1 MSKNETYDE
10 FVNKYK
16 PKLTTDDC
24 YTPPKIYSVILDWVK
39 KYYGVNERII
49 RPFNPNDD
57 YKKYNY
63 SNTVVVD
70 NPPFSRLAEIIDYY
84 LDNNVKFFL
93 FAPSLTCFNYLGKNR
108 KVCILPIDVNITY
121 ENGARIPTGFI
132 TNLENNAININSELY
147 KLIKNCHED
156 KSQRKINHSYDYIC
170 IGNCNKLAK
179 RGIDFKIKSF
189 KEYVRKKD
197 NYEIF
202 GGGAL
207 LHEYDREKF
216 KKILDDLND

>member
-10 FVNKYK
+10 FVNKFK

-24 YTPPKIYSVILDWVK
+24 YTPPKIYSVVLEWVK
-39 KYYGVNERII
+39 KYYGINERII

-57 YKKYNY
+57 YKKYDY
-63 SNTVVVD
+63 SNAVVVD
-70 NPPFSRLAEIIDYY
+70 NPPFSKLAEIIDYY

-93 FAPSLTCFNYLGKNR
+93 FAPGQTCFNYLAKNR
-108 KVCILPIDVNITY
+108 RVCILPIGVNIKY
-121 ENGARIPTGFI
+121 ENGARVNTGFV
-132 TNLENNAININSELY
+132 TNLENNAININAELY

-156 KSQRKINHSYDYIC
+156 NSQRKVKHSCDYIC

-179 RGIDFKIKSF
+179 RGINFKIKSF
-189 KEYVRKKD
+189 KEFVRKKD
-197 NYEIF
+197 NYKIF
-202 GGGAL
+202 GGGVL

-216 KKILDDLND
+216 KIILDDLND

>member
-10 FVNKYK
+10 FVNKFK

-24 YTPPKIYSVILDWVK
+24 YTPPKIYAVVLEWVK

-57 YKKYNY
+57 YKKYDY
-63 SNTVVVD
+63 SNAVVVD
-70 NPPFSRLAEIIDYY
+70 NPPFSKLAEIIDYY
-84 LDNNVKFFL
+84 LDNNIKFFL
-93 FAPSLTCFNYLGKNR
+93 FAPGLTCFNYLAKNR
-108 KVCILPIDVNITY
+108 KVCILPIDANIKY
-121 ENGARIPTGFI
+121 ENGARVCTGFV

-147 KLIKNCHED
+147 KLIKNCNED
-156 KSQRKINHSYDYIC
+156 KSQRKVNHSYDYIC

-189 KEYVRKKD
+189 KEFIRKKD
-197 NYEIF
+197 NLKIF
-202 GGGAL
+202 GSGAL

>member
-1 MSKNETYDE
+1 MSKNETYEE
-10 FVNKYK
+10 FVNKFK

-24 YTPPKIYSVILDWVK
+24 YTPPKIYSVILEWVK
-39 KYYGVNERII
+39 KYYGVNERIL

-57 YKKYNY
+57 YKKYDY
-63 SNTVVVD
+63 SNAVVVD
-70 NPPFSRLAEIIDYY
+70 NPPFSILAKIIDYY
-84 LDNNVKFFL
+84 LDNDVKFFL
-93 FAPSLTCFNYLGKNR
+93 FAPALTCFNYLAKNR
-108 KVCILPIDVNITY
+108 KVCILPINVTIEY
-121 ENGARIPTGFI
+121 ENGAKVATSFV
-132 TNLENNAININSELY
+132 TNLENNAININAELY

-156 KSQRKINHSYDYIC
+156 KSRRKIKHSCDYIC

-179 RGIDFKIKSF
+179 RGVDFKIKSF
-189 KEYVRKKD
+189 KEFVRKKD

-216 KKILDDLND
+216 KNILDNLNE

>member
-10 FVNKYK
+10 FVNKFK
-16 PKLTTDDC
+16 PKKTTDDC

-57 YKKYNY
+57 YKKYDYN
-63 SNTVVVD
+63 NAVVVD
-70 NPPFSRLAEIIDYY
+70 NPPFSILAEIIDYY
-84 LDNNVKFFL
+84 LDNNIKFFL
-93 FAPSLTCFNYLGKNR
+93 FAPALTCFNYLAKNR
-108 KVCILPIDVNITY
+108 KICILPIDVNITY
-121 ENGARIPTGFI
+121 ENGARVDTGFV
-132 TNLENNAININSELY
+132 TNLENNAININAELY
-147 KLIKNCHED
+147 KLINNFND
-156 KSQRKINHSYDYIC
+156 QKSRRKVKHSCDYIC

-179 RGIDFKIKSF
+179 CGIDLKIKSF
-189 KEYVRKKD
+189 KEFVRKND
-197 NYEIF
+197 NYKIF

-216 KKILDDLND
+216 KKILEDLDD

>member
-10 FVNKYK
+10 FVNKFK

-24 YTPPKIYSVILDWVK
+24 YTPPKIYSVVLEWVK

-49 RPFNPNDD
+49 RPFNPNDN
-57 YKKYNY
+57 YKKYDY
-63 SNTVVVD
+63 SNAVVVD
-70 NPPFSRLAEIIDYY
+70 NPPFSILAEIIDYY

-93 FAPSLTCFNYLGKNR
+93 FAPGLTCFNYLCKNR
-108 KVCILPIDVNITY
+108 KVCILPIDVTITY

-147 KLIKNCHED
+147 KLINNLNDYKTR
-156 KSQRKINHSYDYIC
+156 RKLKHSCDYIC

-179 RGIDFKIKSF
+179 RGIDLKIKSF

>member
-10 FVNKYK
+10 FVNKFK

-24 YTPPKIYSVILDWVK
+24 YTPPKIYAVVLDWVK

-57 YKKYNY
+57 YKKYDY
-63 SNTVVVD
+63 SNAVVVD
-70 NPPFSRLAEIIDYY
+70 NPPFSILAEIIDYY
-84 LDNNVKFFL
+84 LDNNIKFFL
-93 FAPSLTCFNYLGKNR
+93 FAPALICFNYLAKNR
-108 KVCILPIDVNITY
+108 KFCILPIHVDVTY
-121 ENGARIPTGFI
+121 ENGARVCTGFV
-132 TNLENNAININSELY
+132 TNLEDNAININAELY

-156 KSQRKINHSYDYIC
+156 KSRRKVKHSCDYIC

-189 KEYVRKKD
+189 KEFVRKKD
-197 NYEIF
+197 DVKIF
-202 GGGAL
+202 GGGVL

-216 KKILDDLND
+216 KKILDDLNN

>member
-1 MSKNETYDE
+1 MSKNENYDE
-10 FVNKYK
+10 FVNKFK

-24 YTPPKIYSVILDWVK
+24 YTPPKIYSVVLDWVK

-57 YKKYNY
+57 YKKYDY
-63 SNTVVVD
+63 SNAVVVD
-70 NPPFSRLAEIIDYY
+70 NPPFSILAEIIDYY
-84 LDNNVKFFL
+84 LDNNIKFFL
-93 FAPSLTCFNYLGKNR
+93 FAPALNSFEYLAKNR

-121 ENGARIPTGFI
+121 ENGARVSTGFI
-132 TNLENNAININSELY
+132 TNLEDNAININAELY

-156 KSQRKINHSYDYIC
+156 KLQRKINHSYDYIC

-189 KEYVRKKD
+189 KEFVSKKD
-197 NYEIF
+197 NYKIF
-202 GGGAL
+202 GGGVL

-216 KKILDDLND
+216 KKILDEIND

>member
-1 MSKNETYDE
+1 MSKNETYDK
-10 FVNKYK
+10 FVNKFK

-24 YTPPKIYSVILDWVK
+24 YTPPKIYSVVLDWVK

-57 YKKYNY
+57 YKKYDY
-63 SNTVVVD
+63 SNAVVVD
-70 NPPFSRLAEIIDYY
+70 NPPFSILVEIIDYY
-84 LDNNVKFFL
+84 LDNNIKFFL
-93 FAPSLTCFNYLGKNR
+93 FAPALTCFAYLAKNR
-108 KVCILPIDVNITY
+108 KICILPINVTITY
-121 ENGARIPTGFI
+121 ENGAIVSTGFV
-132 TNLENNAININSELY
+132 TNLENNAININAELY
-147 KLIKNCHED
+147 KLIKNFHED
-156 KSQRKINHSYDYIC
+156 KSQRKINHSCDYMC

-189 KEYVRKKD
+189 KEFVRKKD
-197 NYEIF
+197 NLRIF

-216 KKILDDLND
+216 KKILEDLND

>member
-10 FVNKYK
+10 FINKFK
-16 PKLTTDDC
+16 LKLTTDDC
-24 YTPPKIYSVILDWVK
+24 YTPPKIYAVVLDWVK

-57 YKKYNY
+57 YKKYDY
-63 SNTVVVD
+63 SNAVVVD
-70 NPPFSRLAEIIDYY
+70 NPPFSIIAEIIDYY
-84 LDNNVKFFL
+84 LDNDVKFFL
-93 FAPSLTCFNYLGKNR
+93 FAPGLFCFNYLCKNR
-108 KVCILPIDVNITY
+108 KVCILPIGVNIIY
-121 ENGARIPTGFI
+121 ENGARVNTGFI

-156 KSQRKINHSYDYIC
+156 NSQRKINHDYDYIC

-179 RGIDFKIKSF
+179 RGIDLKIKSF
-189 KEYVRKKD
+189 KEFIRKKD
-197 NYEIF
+197 NYKIF

>member
-1 MSKNETYDE
+1 MSKNENYEE
-10 FVNKYK
+10 FVNKFK

-24 YTPPKIYSVILDWVK
+24 YTPPKIYAVVLEWVK

-57 YKKYNY
+57 YKKYDY
-63 SNTVVVD
+63 SNAVVVD
-70 NPPFSRLAEIIDYY
+70 NPPFSKLAEIIDYY
-84 LDNNVKFFL
+84 LDNNIKFFL
-93 FAPSLTCFNYLGKNR
+93 FAPALTCFAYLAKNR
-108 KVCILPIDVNITY
+108 KVCILPINVTITY
-121 ENGARIPTGFI
+121 ENGARVSTGFI
-132 TNLENNAININSELY
+132 TNLENNAVDINSELY

-156 KSQRKINHSYDYIC
+156 KSQRKVKHSYDYIC

-179 RGIDFKIKSF
+179 QGVDFKIKSF
-189 KEYVRKKD
+189 KELVRKKD

-202 GGGAL
+202 GGGVL

-216 KKILDDLND
+216 KNILDDLND

>member
-10 FVNKYK
+10 FVNKFK

-24 YTPPKIYSVILDWVK
+24 YTPPKIYAVVLEWVK

-57 YKKYNY
+57 YKKYDY
-63 SNTVVVD
+63 SNAVVVD
-70 NPPFSRLAEIIDYY
+70 NPPFSKLAEIIDYY
-84 LDNNVKFFL
+84 LDNNIKFFL
-93 FAPSLTCFNYLGKNR
+93 FAPGLTCFNYLAKNR
-108 KVCILPIDVNITY
+108 KVCILPIDANIKY
-121 ENGARIPTGFI
+121 ENGARVNTSFV
-132 TNLENNAININSELY
+132 TNLENNAININAELY
-147 KLIKNCHED
+147 KLIKNCNED
-156 KSQRKINHSYDYIC
+156 KSQRKVNHSYDYIC

-189 KEYVRKKD
+189 KEFIRKKD
-197 NYEIF
+197 NLKIF
-202 GGGAL
+202 GSGAL

>member
-1 MSKNETYDE
+1 MPKSKTYEE
-10 FVNKYK
+10 FVNKFK

-57 YKKYNY
+57 YKKYDY
-63 SNTVVVD
+63 SDAVVVD

-84 LDNNVKFFL
+84 LDNNIKFFL
-93 FAPSLTCFNYLGKNR
+93 FAPSLTCFNYLAKNR
-108 KVCILPIDVNITY
+108 KVCVLPINVTITY
-121 ENGARIPTGFI
+121 ENGARVNTSFV
-132 TNLENNAININSELY
+132 TNLEDNAVNINAELY
-147 KLIKNCHED
+147 KLIKNCNED
-156 KSQRKINHSYDYIC
+156 KSQRKIKHSCDYIC

-179 RGIDFKIKSF
+179 RGVDFKIKSF
-189 KEYVRKKD
+189 KEFVRKKD
-197 NYEIF
+197 DYKIF
-202 GGGAL
+202 GGGVL

-216 KKILDDLND
+216 KNILDEIND

>member
-10 FVNKYK
+10 FVNKFK

-24 YTPPKIYSVILDWVK
+24 YTPPKIYSVVLEWVE

-57 YKKYNY
+57 YKKYDYTNA
-63 SNTVVVD
+63 VVVD
-70 NPPFSRLAEIIDYY
+70 NPPFSILAEIIDYY
-84 LDNNVKFFL
+84 LDNNIKFFL
-93 FAPSLTCFNYLGKNR
+93 FAPALTCFKYLTKNR
-108 KVCILPIDVNITY
+108 KICILPIYVTITY
-121 ENGARIPTGFI
+121 ENGARVCTGFV
-132 TNLENNAININSELY
+132 TNLENNAININAELY
-147 KLIKNCHED
+147 KLIKNCYED
-156 KSQRKINHSYDYIC
+156 KSRRKVKHSCDYIC
-170 IGNCNKLAK
+170 VGNCNKLAK

-189 KEYVRKKD
+189 KEFVRKKD

-207 LHEYDREKF
+207 LHEYDRERF

>member
-1 MSKNETYDE
+1 MSKNETYED
-10 FVNKYK
+10 FVNKFK

-24 YTPPKIYSVILDWVK
+24 YTPPKIYSVVLEWVK

-57 YKKYNY
+57 YKKYDY
-63 SNTVVVD
+63 SNAVVVD

-84 LDNNVKFFL
+84 LDNNIKFFL
-93 FAPSLTCFNYLGKNR
+93 FAPALVCFVYLAKNR

-121 ENGARIPTGFI
+121 ENGARVSTGFV
-132 TNLENNAININSELY
+132 TNLEDNAININSELY
-147 KLIKNCHED
+147 KLLKNCHED
-156 KSQRKINHSYDYIC
+156 KSQRKVNHSYDYIC

-189 KEYVRKKD
+189 KEFVRKKD
-197 NYEIF
+197 NYRIF

-216 KKILDDLND
+216 KNILDDLND

>member
-10 FVNKYK
+10 FVNKFK

-24 YTPPKIYSVILDWVK
+24 YTPPKIYSVVLEWVK

-63 SNTVVVD
+63 SNAVVVD

-93 FAPSLTCFNYLGKNR
+93 FAPGLTCFNYLCKNR
-108 KVCILPIDVNITY
+108 KICILPIDVNITY

>member
-1 MSKNETYDE
+1 MPKSKTYEE
-10 FVNKYK
+10 FVNKFK

-24 YTPPKIYSVILDWVK
+24 YTPPKIYSVILEWVK

-57 YKKYNY
+57 YKKYDY
-63 SNTVVVD
+63 SDAVVVD
-70 NPPFSRLAEIIDYY
+70 NPPFSILAEIIDYY
-84 LDNNVKFFL
+84 LDNNIKFFL
-93 FAPSLTCFNYLGKNR
+93 FAPSLICFNYLAKNR
-108 KVCILPIDVNITY
+108 KVCILPIHVTITY
-121 ENGARIPTGFI
+121 ENGAIVATGFI
-132 TNLENNAININSELY
+132 TNLENNAININAELY

-179 RGIDFKIKSF
+179 QGIDFKIKSF
-189 KEYVRKKD
+189 KEFVRKKD
-197 NYEIF
+197 DVNIF
-202 GGGAL
+202 GGGVL

-216 KKILDDLND
+216 KNILDEIND

>member
-10 FVNKYK
+10 FINKFK

-24 YTPPKIYSVILDWVK
+24 YTPPKIYSVILEWVK

-57 YKKYNY
+57 YKKYDY
-63 SNTVVVD
+63 SNAVVVD
-70 NPPFSRLAEIIDYY
+70 NPPFSILAEIIDYY
-84 LDNNVKFFL
+84 LDNNIKFFL
-93 FAPSLTCFNYLGKNR
+93 FAPSLTCFTYLAKNR
-108 KVCILPIDVNITY
+108 KVCILPINVNITY
-121 ENGARIPTGFI
+121 ENGARIVTGFV

-147 KLIKNCHED
+147 KLIKNCYED
-156 KSQRKINHSYDYIC
+156 KSRRKVKHSCDYIC
-170 IGNCNKLAK
+170 IGNCNKLAN

-189 KEYVRKKD
+189 KEFVRKKD
-197 NYEIF
+197 DCAIF
-202 GGGAL
+202 GGGVL

>member
-24 YTPPKIYSVILDWVK
+24 YTPPEIYSVILDWVK

-57 YKKYNY
+57 YKKYDY
-63 SNTVVVD
+63 SNAVVVD
-70 NPPFSRLAEIIDYY
+70 NPPFSILAEIIDYY

-93 FAPSLTCFNYLGKNR
+93 FAPSLTCFTYLGKNR
-108 KVCILPIDVNITY
+108 KICILPIHVTITY
-121 ENGARIPTGFI
+121 ENGARVNTGFV

-156 KSQRKINHSYDYIC
+156 KSRRKVKHSCDYIC

-197 NYEIF
+197 NFRIF

>member
-24 YTPPKIYSVILDWVK
+24 YTPPKIYSVILEWVK

-57 YKKYNY
+57 YKKYDY
-63 SNTVVVD
+63 SNAVVVD
-70 NPPFSRLAEIIDYY
+70 NPPFSILAEIIDYY

-93 FAPSLTCFNYLGKNR
+93 FAPCLTCFTYLAKNR
-108 KVCILPIDVNITY
+108 KICILPINVNITY
-121 ENGARIPTGFI
+121 ENGARIVTGFV
-132 TNLENNAININSELY
+132 TNLENNAININAELY
-147 KLIKNCHED
+147 KLIKNCHEY
-156 KSQRKINHSYDYIC
+156 KSQRKINHGYDYIC

-189 KEYVRKKD
+189 KEFVRKKD
-197 NYEIF
+197 NFRIF
-202 GGGAL
+202 GAGVL